1 MFQSNADVF
10 YGVSKG
16 EAPGAAAST
25 STEGVAPASG
35 SSSSSSSTVGE
46 AESTAAHATTS
57 VHHVEEHLWVD
68 LDSSSSAAHSPVESS
83 ASAEHV

>member
-1 MFQSNADVF
+1 MFQSNADVVF
-10 YGVSKG
+10 GGSKRK
-16 EAPGAAAST
+16 APGAAAST
-25 STEGVAPASG
+25 SIKGVASA
-35 SSSSSSSTVGE
+35 SSSSPTAGK

>member
-25 STEGVAPASG
+25 STEGIAPASG
-35 SSSSSSSTVGE
+35 SSSSSTVGK
-46 AESTAAHATTS
+46 AESTAAHATAS

-68 LDSSSSAAHSPVESS
+68 LDSSSAAHSPVESS